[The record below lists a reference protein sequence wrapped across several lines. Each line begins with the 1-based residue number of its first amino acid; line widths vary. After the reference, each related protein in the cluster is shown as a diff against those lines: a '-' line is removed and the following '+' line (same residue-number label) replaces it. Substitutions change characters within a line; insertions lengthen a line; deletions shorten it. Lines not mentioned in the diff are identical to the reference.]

1 MQRLSG
7 CLPGPPA
14 YRRRALVNQVPQVGD
29 CEQQCTWVI
38 CRAYSILMSALG
50 LGRARARHFKLRS
63 TTVPAGQRAVFAC
76 MRPPAAA
83 ERVSAISSTVSLP
96 RALPRLKP
104 CALVPPAGLPP
115 PAHSHPTREWFH
127 DGQLIHAA
135 EQLQP
140 DWPARP
146 ASGGRQAAAAPG
158 AAGGPA
164 VPGNPGLSPCGC
176 VTPRMLRPR
185 LDACRRLRHPPFSG
199 RCSPPGTFCLLPA
212 APKLFQADAPLD
224 QMDPE
229 IAGIIR
235 NEKKRQVL
243 PQRRAVLSAGLPLP
257 ATQPRP
263 TAAQPPL
270 RGCGVGCSGP
280 W

>member
-1 MQRLSG
+1 MLWDLEEQEHGISSFEVQLYRLGSG
-7 CLPGPPA
+7 QFL
-14 YRRRALVNQVPQVGD
+14 RACDHQLLLKGS
-29 CEQQCTWVI
+29 QQ
-38 CRAYSILMSALG
+38 SAL
-50 LGRARARHFKLRS
+50 LS
-63 TTVPAGQRAVFAC
+63 PC
-76 MRPPAAA
+76 
-83 ERVSAISSTVSLP
+83 P

-135 EQLQP
+135 GQLQP